1 MRFPGVSTTLYTS
14 YCLVTAAHRMKGSK
28 NCVLTSLAPVRL
40 DELEGAV
47 NVRRCFWVE
56 SDERRPRI
64 REVAYDAVDGGHHEV
79 YIDRVRY
86 AVITEALAD
95 KRTDGEVGYVVV
107 VHDIEVYN
115 VSSCR
120 HSVVYFLTQFRHVR
134 R

>member
-1 MRFPGVSTTLYTS
+1 
-14 YCLVTAAHRMKGSK
+14 MKGSK

-40 DELEGAV
+40 DELERAV
-47 NVRRCFWVE
+47 DVRRCLWVE
-56 SDERRPRI
+56 GDERRPRI
-64 REVAYDAVDGGHHEV
+64 REITHDAVDGGHHEV

-107 VHDIEVYN
+107 IHDIEVHD

-120 HSVVYFLTQFRHVR
+120 HCVVHFLA
-134 R
+134 